1 MKYNKITYILI
12 AAMFAAMQTMAQTP
26 GGVPSPVAWSETN
39 NIDSMKMK
47 GGNGFTFVGVSR
59 TKSDREHTLWSL
71 SDGKSAELLQT
82 TSRTAD
88 LGNGFFMNCTPDSGK
103 TTQLYSY
110 AISKNI
116 GGKTLYMGRSHAK
129 NLPSENLSAPL
140 LEYAVYDR
148 NLSNMERAQVE
159 TYMALRH
166 GITLK
171 SSYYDSRGRMIW
183 NKFGNRKYQN
193 RISGIVADSAS
204 AQHILSASSREDG
217 AFAHITSGSLTDGQ
231 SLLFGDDGGRLSF
244 SRSATYGK
252 WLGRKWKTEA
262 TDMTDKHIT
271 LTACTAD
278 IQQIQPLNEGESYY
292 LAIDTT
298 EAETFKPDA
307 VMYVKAEKSTGD
319 TIVFNDLKAT
329 GNWTFTFRAEK
340 DMFTTIDVKQPDEQN
355 STGTLN
361 LLITGGFS
369 PYNMRLEKEG
379 KTTATKS
386 DDTSKAVFTNLME
399 GAYKLT
405 TSDKAGNVVTNEF
418 RINSD
423 GQTEILPDLADTND
437 NDCNIKVWPNP
448 TTDGKVSVQI
458 EQTVASPVTISLYKV
473 DGATQNTQSLEAD
486 TYYYK
491 QVYLPQDGTYL
502 LSVKSGENTKTVKL
516 IRK

>member
-1 MKYNKITYILI
+1 MTMLMVSLI
-12 AAMFAAMQTMAQTP
+12 PSASLHAQTP
-26 GGVPSPVAWSETN
+26 GGVSSPVAWSETS
-39 NIDSMKMK
+39 NIDSMKIQ
-47 GGNGFTFVGVSR
+47 GGSGFTFVGISK
-59 TKSDREHTLWSL
+59 TSNDCEYTLWSL

-88 LGNGFFMNCTPDSGK
+88 LGSGSFMNCTPDSGK

-110 AISKNI
+110 SVSKNI
-116 GGKTLYMGRSHAK
+116 GGRMLYLGKSRSRT
-129 NLPSENLSAPL
+129 LPSQAQSGALV
-140 LEYAVYDR
+140 EYAVYDR
-148 NLSNMERAQVE
+148 SLSALERAQVE
-159 TYMALRH
+159 SFMALRH

-183 NKFGNRKYQN
+183 NKYRNQKYQN
-193 RISGIVADSAS
+193 RISGIASDSAS
-204 AQHILSASSREDG
+204 AQHILSASSKEEG
-217 AFAHITSGSLTDGQ
+217 AFAHFTSGSLTDGQ

-252 WLGRKWKTEA
+252 WLCRKWKTEA

-278 IQQIQPLNEGESYY
+278 IQQIQPLNEGENYY

-319 TIVFNDLKAT
+319 TIVFNDLKAA

-361 LLITGGFS
+361 LLITGGIS

-386 DDTSKAVFTNLME
+386 DDTSKAVFTDLME